1 MSVFETKGKRWTR
14 KLDWTYSL
22 LSAQLQDKGRE
33 DSSATGL
40 YRSLRP
46 AWTRD
51 LVEEEER
58 DLEISYI
65 IIKYSL
71 FSSSSH

>member
-1 MSVFETKGKRWTR
+1 MLVFETKGKCWTR
-14 KLDWTYSL
+14 KLDWIYSL
-22 LSAQLQDKGRE
+22 LSAQLQDRGRE
-33 DSSATGL
+33 DSSGL

-71 FSSSSH
+71 FSSFSH